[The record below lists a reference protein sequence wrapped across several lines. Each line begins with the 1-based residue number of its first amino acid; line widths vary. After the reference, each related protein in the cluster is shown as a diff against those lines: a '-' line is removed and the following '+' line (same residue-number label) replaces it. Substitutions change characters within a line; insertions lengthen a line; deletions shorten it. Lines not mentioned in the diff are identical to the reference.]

1 MVRMMGFEPIRVLLT
16 RPSSVRVCRSTTSAC
31 RCDFFI
37 IVFVAL
43 KVKRF
48 LALNLDITSSLIS
61 KKCYNKKGSL
71 HNGGFMTFVIVALII
86 LVSSIVQGATSF
98 GFSLLALPLLGYFYE
113 LKVIVPTLVIFSI
126 VLNLIILIR
135 LRLVPKIK
143 ELLLLAFFAIC
154 FIPLGVKI
162 LIFVDE
168 SLLKKIVGILLI
180 VISIIMFKGV
190 TLNLKH
196 KRVSYVI
203 AGILS
208 GILNG
213 AVSLSGPPIVV
224 LLASD
229 NKNKNEFRAS
239 LTFLFLLLN
248 VVTIVLFTNNG
259 LFENKEI
266 INLIY
271 FIPVMIIGTFMGIYL
286 GNKIDDQKFK
296 KIVLILLMCMGMLN
310 LF

>member
-43 KVKRF
+43 KVKCF
-48 LALNLDITSSLIS
+48 LASYFTNHRTLII
-61 KKCYNKKGSL
+61 KKCYND
-71 HNGGFMTFVIVALII
+71 NGYKVDGGNMTFVIVALII
-86 LVSSIVQGATSF
+86 LVSAIVQGATSF
-98 GFSLLALPLLGYFYE
+98 GFSLLALPLLGYFYD

-135 LRLVPKIK
+135 IKLLPKIRP
-143 ELLLLAFFAIC
+143 LLLLAFFAIC
-154 FIPLGVKI
+154 SIPLGVKI
-162 LIFVDE
+162 LIIVDE
-168 SLLKKIVGILLI
+168 AILKKIVGILLI
-180 VISIIMFKGV
+180 TISILMFKGI
-190 TLNLKH
+190 TIKLKH
-196 KRVSYVI
+196 KNLSYI
-203 AGILS
+203 LAGILS
-208 GILNG
+208 GVLNG

-248 VVTIVLFTNNG
+248 IVTIILFTKNG
-259 LFENKEI
+259 LFNNKEI
-266 INLIY
+266 INLIN
-271 FIPVMIIGTFMGIYL
+271 FLPVMIIGTFMGIYL
-286 GNKIDDQKFK
+286 GNKIDDQNFK
-296 KIVLILLMCMGMLN
+296 KIVLALLMIMGVLN